1 MISEYER
8 IKRYYGDVSSNYT
21 REGERGREREREGE
35 KEREGER
42 GGGEERERG
51 VGGGGGGEYEML
63 YASFHN
69 LIKHVS
75 NPSPFSSLHFLRLIP
90 GRGRRSGSVVSKSFC
105 RLHREQKYSKYS

>member
-1 MISEYER
+1 MRGHSLFETDFIFRLDKKPNTGTNSLFMVKKKIMISEYER

-51 VGGGGGGEYEML
+51 VGGGGGE
-63 YASFHN
+63 
-69 LIKHVS
+69 
-75 NPSPFSSLHFLRLIP
+75 
-90 GRGRRSGSVVSKSFC
+90 GSMRC
-105 RLHREQKYSKYS
+105 CTHRFIIS